1 MKFLSGQWSG
11 KFGTIER
18 YIGANFTKHNTVH
31 PEYDGVAL
39 TDRNTPQAF
48 SHFTF
53 EKSNKTEIVVDIQGV
68 GDCYTDPQVG
78 WIISNKKF
86 PN

>member
-1 MKFLSGQWSG
+1 M
-11 KFGTIER
+11 
-18 YIGANFTKHNTVH
+18 
-31 PEYDGVAL
+31 AL

-53 EKSNKTEIVVDIQGV
+53 VKSNKTEIVVDIQGV

-78 WIISNKKF
+78 FTLNTDIQGHQ
-86 PN
+86 